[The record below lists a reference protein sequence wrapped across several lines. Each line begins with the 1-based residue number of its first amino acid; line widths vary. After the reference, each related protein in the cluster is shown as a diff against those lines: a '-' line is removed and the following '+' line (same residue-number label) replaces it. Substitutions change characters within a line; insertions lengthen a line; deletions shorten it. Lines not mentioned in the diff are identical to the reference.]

1 MRADIAKWIVAQRNR
16 PAAKTYDIPAT
27 TIPEFI
33 KSYKENHFG
42 DETLLETIP
51 RKKRC
56 CHELLREEI
65 NKKVNNLVKE
75 MQSAGA
81 AMLHGIVT
89 GITKSIVC
97 ENDLTLFKKKRWKD

>member
-1 MRADIAKWIVAQRNR
+1 MRADIAKWIVAHRNR

-51 RKKRC
+51 RKK
-56 CHELLREEI
+56 
-65 NKKVNNLVKE
+65 V
-75 MQSAGA
+75 A
-81 AMLHGIVT
+81 AM
-89 GITKSIVC
+89 SYYP
-97 ENDLTLFKKKRWKD
+97 KK